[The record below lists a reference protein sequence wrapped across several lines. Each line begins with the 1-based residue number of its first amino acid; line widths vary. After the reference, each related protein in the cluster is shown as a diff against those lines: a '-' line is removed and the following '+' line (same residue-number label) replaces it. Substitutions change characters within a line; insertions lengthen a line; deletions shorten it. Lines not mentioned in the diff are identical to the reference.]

1 MVNRLYDE
9 TSILRT
15 MVQNQQDEIR
25 TLKIHIEKL
34 YTQNLKSRNSDT
46 QSDSEIKIKPNQNPT
61 NNPFGNPFR

>member
-1 MVNRLYDE
+1 MINRLYDE

-25 TLKIHIEKL
+25 TLKIHMEKL
-34 YTQNLKSRNSDT
+34 YTQNLKSRNSDS
-46 QSDSEIKIKPNQNPT
+46 QSNSEVEIKPNQNPT